1 MEDGGLPKPKIG
13 KWHLVEMTQNLALG
27 NQDDLRVSHG
37 SVGWLTTASG
47 ADISIQKAQ
56 KGKKVNKKR
65 RKKCSFW
72 ATYVMPLSLHQAT
85 SRSMVQIVKIG
96 TKSTDHEKKKRKLV
110 RIKTLLCRRCNG
122 TVGSIVKRAK
132 MKHFLSSL
140 FQCAY
145 ERSSIQKHEV
155 YKRINQ
161 DACTAECIVKRIQK
175 DVERELIKIEILPWY
190 HTDSQKKEF
199 R

>member
-1 MEDGGLPKPKIG
+1 
-13 KWHLVEMTQNLALG
+13 
-27 NQDDLRVSHG
+27 
-37 SVGWLTTASG
+37 
-47 ADISIQKAQ
+47 
-56 KGKKVNKKR
+56 
-65 RKKCSFW
+65 
-72 ATYVMPLSLHQAT
+72 
-85 SRSMVQIVKIG
+85 
-96 TKSTDHEKKKRKLV
+96 
-110 RIKTLLCRRCNG
+110 
-122 TVGSIVKRAK
+122 

-190 HTDSQKKEF
+190 HTDSQKKNFADHFF
-199 R
+199 RVAVKSLRSLRRLTMGTIR